1 MYYVIYIKYIYIRI
15 YLTVSFVDEEEI
27 TVVGLDVV
35 EIIGEVMVT
44 VMDGVTDAFCVT
56 RTKLLGGISAFSYS
70 KSLLFF
76 LLGNII
82 VRKARTVYAN

>member
-1 MYYVIYIKYIYIRI
+1 MYYVIYIKYIYIKI

-27 TVVGLDVV
+27 TVVGLVVV
-35 EIIGEVMVT
+35 ETIDEVVVT

-56 RTKLLGGISAFSYS
+56 ETELLGGISAFSFS
-70 KSLLFF
+70 KGLLFF
-76 LLGNII
+76 LLGNIV